1 MLKQDQVKEK
11 YLEVLNSCF
20 SKIPN
25 SEINLE
31 LVKKQTT
38 AAAVIH
44 LKSNDIEKELI
55 VELKSLG
62 TPKRI
67 RDAINQL
74 LVILRENPQS
84 YGIVMAPYIS
94 ARSAEMCKQANI
106 GYVDFSGNF
115 WIAFDSFFLSQEN
128 MPNKFPVE
136 TSLTNL
142 YAAKTERVLRVLLTY
157 PYKTWKTKNL
167 AEEADISMGMITHIR
182 RRLEE
187 EEWVKHKEVGFSL
200 SNPQE
205 LLTDWVNHYDFLNHE
220 QYDFYTMEPLIDA
233 ETRVIETC
241 EKKNIISALTGFSA
255 ANYLAPM
262 VKGQKSTIF
271 INQDV
276 LEVAREAGLK
286 RVNSGANVNLINPY
300 DPGVFWN
307 RTKVQDLN
315 TATPV
320 QVYLDLMQMRGRGE
334 EAANF
339 LFAEVIQKQ
348 WEYQKNN
355 MTPG

>member
-1 MLKQDQVKEK
+1 MLKYDQIEEK
-11 YLEVLNSCF
+11 YLEVLKSCF

-25 SEINLE
+25 GEIKLE
-31 LVKKQTT
+31 LAKKQTNAD
-38 AAAVIH
+38 AA
-44 LKSNDIEKELI
+44 LLFQSRDSEKELI

-74 LVILRENPQS
+74 LVILSENPQS

-94 ARSAEMCKQANI
+94 ERSAEMCKQANI
-106 GYVDFSGNF
+106 GYVDLSGNF

-128 MPNKFPVE
+128 MPNKFPAE

-142 YAAKTERVLRVLLTY
+142 YAPKTERVLRVLLTY
-157 PYKTWKTKNL
+157 PYKLWKTKNL

-187 EEWVKHKEVGFSL
+187 EDWVKNYEVGFSL
-200 SNPQE
+200 SKPQE
-205 LLTDWVNHYDFLNHE
+205 LLIDWVNHYNFLNHE
-220 QYDFYTMEPLIDA
+220 QYDFYTMEPLIEA
-233 ETRVIETC
+233 EIRVIEIC
-241 EKKNIISALTGFSA
+241 DKKNIISALTGFSA
-255 ANYLAPM
+255 ANQLAPM

-271 INQDV
+271 LNQDV

-286 RVNSGANVNLINPY
+286 MVNSGANINLIIPY
-300 DPGVFWN
+300 DRGVFWN
-307 RTKVQDLN
+307 RGNLQNLN
-315 TATPV
+315 SATPV

-334 EAANF
+334 EAADF
-339 LFAEVIQKQ
+339 LFEEVVQKR

-355 MTPG
+355 MIPD